1 MDDLEFVEDLE
12 EEGARGD
19 EQQNRTFIILVAV
32 MGGLLLVGI
41 VAFCAWAILFSQ
53 RMLGGGG
60 GEATA
65 GIAATQTID
74 AAMAISGLTATADA
88 VQIETAEPPTA
99 TPQPPAPTPTP
110 TVAAAA
116 GPTRVPPTATPPA
129 GTPGGGAVPAASP
142 TAPSGAAAQPTAT
155 ATAQPPR
162 ELSETGLE
170 TSTVIILAAV
180 FLFIL
185 IMARRLRTVQ

>member
-1 MDDLEFVEDLE
+1 MDDFEFAEDME

-19 EQQNRTFIILVAV
+19 ERQNRTFIILVAV
-32 MGGLLLVGI
+32 MGGLLLIGI

-60 GEATA
+60 ETIAEV
-65 GIAATQTID
+65 AATQTID
-74 AAMAISGLTATADA
+74 AAMAFHGLTATAEA
-88 VQIETAEPPTA
+88 VQTEMAEPPTA
-99 TPQPPAPTPTP
+99 TPQPPAPTSTP

-116 GPTRVPPTATPPA
+116 GPTRVAPTATSPSA
-129 GTPGGGAVPAASP
+129 AGGGAVPVASP
-142 TAPSGAAAQPTAT
+142 TAQSAAGAQPTAT

-162 ELSETGLE
+162 ELSETGLG
-170 TSTVIILAAV
+170 TSTIIILAAV

>member
-1 MDDLEFVEDLE
+1 MDDFEFTEDLE
-12 EEGARGD
+12 EESARGD
-19 EQQNRTFIILVAV
+19 ERQNRTFIILVAV

-60 GEATA
+60 ETIAEV
-65 GIAATQTID
+65 AATQTVD
-74 AAMAISGLTATADA
+74 AAMAFRGLTATAEA
-88 VQIETAEPPTA
+88 VQTETVEPPTA

-110 TVAAAA
+110 TVAAA
-116 GPTRVPPTATPPA
+116 GPTRAAPTATSPSM
-129 GTPGGGAVPAASP
+129 TGGGAVLAASP
-142 TAPSGAAAQPTAT
+142 TAPSGTGAQPAAT
-155 ATAQPPR
+155 ATAHPPR
-162 ELSETGLE
+162 ELSETGLG

>member
-19 EQQNRTFIILVAV
+19 ERQNRTFIILVAV

-53 RMLGGGG
+53 RMLGGG
-60 GEATA
+60 EAAA

-74 AAMAISGLTATADA
+74 AAMAIGGLTATAEA
-88 VQIETAEPPTA
+88 MQTETTEPPTA
-99 TPQPPAPTPTP
+99 TPQPPTSTPTP

-116 GPTRVPPTATPPA
+116 GPTQVPPTATSPA
-129 GTPGGGAVPAASP
+129 GTSGGGAVPAASP

-155 ATAQPPR
+155 ATAQPSR
-162 ELSETGLE
+162 ELSETGLG